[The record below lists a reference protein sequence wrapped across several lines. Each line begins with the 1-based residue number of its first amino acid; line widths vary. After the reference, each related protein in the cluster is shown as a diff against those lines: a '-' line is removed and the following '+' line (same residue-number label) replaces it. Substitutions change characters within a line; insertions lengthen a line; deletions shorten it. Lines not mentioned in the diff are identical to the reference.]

1 MQHDFLETPTTPL
14 NLQIDY
20 LDINMPLSKKDK
32 EFLKKLIRQYG
43 LKKGKSVFYA
53 VEKLRK
59 KKGVKKNKNT
69 KSK

>member
-1 MQHDFLETPTTPL
+1 MK
-14 NLQIDY
+14 I
-20 LDINMPLSKKDK
+20 SKAY
-32 EFLKKLIRQYG
+32 LKKLIRQYG
-43 LKKGKSVFYA
+43 LKKGKSIFYA